1 MWVEFIVGSLPC
13 SKRFFSEH
21 SSFPISLKKTHASK
35 FQFDLESTNTFE
47 GVLKNSQMFVGKQI
61 TILFF
66 FSTNLNADTTI
77 HITTCPHYNGQ
88 NSMSYGLIGAKYN
101 KAVLDTMFAVAK
113 EKG

>member
-13 SKRFFSEH
+13 SKRFSSEH
-21 SSFPISLKKTHASK
+21 TSFPISLKKTHASK

-66 FSTNLNADTTI
+66 FLQTLMPTPQSTLQHA
-77 HITTCPHYNGQ
+77 HITMVRTLCL
-88 NSMSYGLIGAKYN
+88 MI
-101 KAVLDTMFAVAK
+101 
-113 EKG
+113 